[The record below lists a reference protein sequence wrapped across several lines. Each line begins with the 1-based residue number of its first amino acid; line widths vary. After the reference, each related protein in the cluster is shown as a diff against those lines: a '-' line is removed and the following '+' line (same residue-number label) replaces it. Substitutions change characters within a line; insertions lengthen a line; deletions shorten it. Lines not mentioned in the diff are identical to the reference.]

1 MRNLEK
7 QCSLCNVIFYFTL
20 NNFCEPPKYEH
31 FLAKLFFLVPIIA
44 SFCKIWQKVFH
55 AYQKLPE
62 RKIFFPPMQLGVMTT
77 GNKYWRKGKKS
88 QILLILPIPMKSPVS
103 LISLLVIFFQQQIS
117 EKGKTTNCQRNPVL
131 SPILERKTCRH
142 MNLLG

>member
-62 RKIFFPPMQLGVMTT
+62 RKIFFPPMPGASSVLDRRMP
-77 GNKYWRKGKKS
+77 
-88 QILLILPIPMKSPVS
+88 LLAEMLFLYLVS
-103 LISLLVIFFQQQIS
+103 LLSVRSGMCAENDLLLFPLLMAFS
-117 EKGKTTNCQRNPVL
+117 RNPL
-131 SPILERKTCRH
+131 NRILGSYH
-142 MNLLG
+142 